1 MVVKCPECKADN
13 PSGSEYC
20 KECAA
25 PLRPSEETILSGTKT
40 FMTPEPEKKKTIAGK
55 YKILAE
61 LGRGGM
67 GVVYKAEDTRLR
79 RTVALKFLHPD
90 LIRDQEAKER
100 FIQEAQAA
108 AALDHPNIC
117 TVHEVDESGDQ
128 TYIAMAYVE
137 GQSLKERIKNG
148 PLDLDEAL
156 DIASQAA
163 QGLLAAHK
171 KGIIHRDIKPANIM
185 LTEEGLAKIMDFGLA
200 KLAWGV
206 DLTKTDAVMG
216 TVAYMSPEQAAG
228 ESVDRHTDIWS
239 LGCVLYEMLA
249 GRRPF
254 KRAPSQAAVYSILN
268 EEPEPILRL
277 RKDLPG
283 GVEKILKTCLQK
295 EPFDRYKD
303 MRALLSDLKS
313 VDRMERTQ
321 TIRAGAAREEPPSIA
336 VLPFVNMSA
345 DPEQEYFC
353 DGLAEELINSLT
365 KIKDT
370 KVVARTSAFAFKGQ
384 TIDVREIGR
393 RLNVE
398 KVLEGSVRKSG
409 NKLRITAQLINVA
422 DGYHLWS
429 EKFDR
434 EMEDIFAIQDEISLA
449 IVDNLKVKLLKKE
462 EEALLKRYTEDPEAY
477 NLYLKGI
484 YFLRMYTT
492 EGFQEAIKYFELT
505 LQKDPNYALAYYGLS
520 EVFYAISYWGNVPPH
535 EAYPKAKEFAKK
547 AIEMDEEIG
556 EAHAALGLVYT
567 FYDWNW
573 KEAER
578 ELTMALELNPSSA
591 IIHLSHSWFLSLT
604 EKHQEAITEAK
615 RAQEL
620 DPLSPL
626 ILSSIGLA
634 CIYGSQYD
642 KAIDEL
648 KAGMILAPDFY
659 LMHYYLG
666 LAYRGKSLQK
676 EAIAEMERAVDLSNA
691 PWPALMLA
699 ANYFES
705 DLIDR
710 GESLLQSLEQRV
722 RKEYMPSLGFA
733 YIYFLRG
740 DLDKACHWLERGCKE
755 KDSFL
760 PWCAIIPIQEYQLF
774 NHPRLRP
781 LFEKCGLIE

>member
-1 MVVKCPECKADN
+1 MI
-13 PSGSEYC
+13 G
-20 KECAA
+20 
-25 PLRPSEETILSGTKT
+25 
-40 FMTPEPEKKKTIAGK
+40 KTISH
-55 YKILAE
+55 YKIIE
-61 LGRGGM
+61 KIGEGGM
-67 GVVYKAEDTRLR
+67 GIVYKAEDIKLR
-79 RTVALKFLHPD
+79 RTVVLKFLHPD
-90 LIRDQEAKER
+90 LTRDAEAKER

-117 TVHEVDESGDQ
+117 TVYEINESDGQ
-128 TYIAMAYVE
+128 TYIAMAYVD
-137 GQSLKERIKNG
+137 GQSLKERIEPRSLG
-148 PLDLDEAL
+148 LYEVLT
-156 DIASQAA
+156 ITSQVAG
-163 QGLLAAHK
+163 GLRAAHK

-185 LTEEGLAKIMDFGLA
+185 LTEEGMAKIMDFGLA
-200 KLAWGV
+200 KLSWGV
-206 DLTKTDAVMG
+206 DLTKTATVMG
-216 TVAYMSPEQAAG
+216 TVAYMSPEQARG
-228 ESVDRHTDIWS
+228 EKVDEQTDIWS
-239 LGCVLYEMLA
+239 LGCVLYEMLT
-249 GRRPF
+249 GQRPF
-254 KRAPSQAAVYSILN
+254 KTVQNQAAIYSILN
-268 EEPEPILRL
+268 EEPEPISRF
-277 RKDLPG
+277 RKDVPAGL
-283 GVEKILKTCLQK
+283 EKILETCLQK
-295 EPFDRYKD
+295 DPLNRYQSTD
-303 MRALLSDLKS
+303 ALLSDLKF
-313 VDRMERTQ
+313 VNRMDKTQ
-321 TIRAGAAREEPPSIA
+321 TMRTIPVKEEVPSIA

-384 TIDVREIGR
+384 TVDVREIGR

-409 NKLRITAQLINVA
+409 NRLRITAQLINVA

-477 NLYLKGI
+477 NLYLKGT
-484 YFLRMYTT
+484 YFLRMYTA
-492 EGFQEAIKYFELT
+492 EGFQGAIKYFELT
-505 LQKDPNYALAYYGLS
+505 LQKDPDYALAYYGLS
-520 EVFYAISYWGNVPPH
+520 EVFYAISYWGDVPPH

-547 AIEMDEEIG
+547 AIEIDEEIG
-556 EAHAALGLVYT
+556 EAHAALGLVHT

-573 KEAER
+573 QEAAQ

-591 IIHLSHSWFLSLT
+591 IVHMSYSWFLSLT
-604 EKHQEAITEAK
+604 EKHEEAITEAK

-620 DPLSPL
+620 VPLSPL
-626 ILSSIGLA
+626 ILSHIGLA
-634 CIYGSQYD
+634 CIYGSQFD

-666 LAYRGKSLQK
+666 LAYRGKSMHK
-676 EAIAEMERAVDLSNA
+676 EAVAEMERAVDLSGGA
-691 PWPALMLA
+691 PWPALMLDT
-699 ANYFES
+699 NYFES

-710 GESLLQSLEQRV
+710 GESLLQSLKQRAQ
-722 RKEYMPSLGFA
+722 REYMPSLGFA
-733 YIYFLRG
+733 YIYFFRN
-740 DLDKACHWLERGCKE
+740 DLDEACDWLERACEE

-760 PWCAIIPIQEYQLF
+760 PWCAIIPIKEYQLH

-781 LFEKCGLIE
+781 LFEKSGLAK

>member
-1 MVVKCPECKADN
+1 MIGNTV
-13 PSGSEYC
+13 SHY
-20 KECAA
+20 
-25 PLRPSEETILSGTKT
+25 RIT
-40 FMTPEPEKKKTIAGK
+40 EKIG
-55 YKILAE
+55 E
-61 LGRGGM
+61 GGM
-67 GVVYKAEDTRLR
+67 GIVYKAEDTRLK
-79 RTVALKFLHPD
+79 RTVALKFLHPE
-90 LIRDQEAKER
+90 LTRDTEAKER

-117 TVHEVDESGDQ
+117 TVYEIDESEGH
-128 TYIAMAYVE
+128 TCIAMAYVK
-137 GQSLKERIKNG
+137 GQSLKEKMAAG
-148 PLDLDEAL
+148 PLEWEE
-156 DIASQAA
+156 A
-163 QGLLAAHK
+163 QGVISQVAEGLRAAHK
-171 KGIIHRDIKPANIM
+171 KGITHRDIKPANIM

-200 KLAWGV
+200 KLSWGA
-206 DLTKTDAVMG
+206 DLTKTATIMG
-216 TVAYMSPEQAAG
+216 TVAYMSPEQARG
-228 ESVDRHTDIWS
+228 EKADQRTDIWS

-254 KRAPSQAAVYSILN
+254 KNVHDQAAIYSILN
-268 EEPEPILRL
+268 EEPEPISRFQ
-277 RKDLPG
+277 KDLPAH
-283 GVEKILKTCLQK
+283 VAKILEMCLQK
-295 EPFDRYKD
+295 DPLGRYSD
-303 MRALLSDLKS
+303 MEALLSDLKLAARR
-313 VDRMERTQ
+313 DKTQ
-321 TIRAGAAREEPPSIA
+321 TMRSIPRQEEPPSIA

-365 KIKDT
+365 KLKDT
-370 KVVARTSAFAFKGQ
+370 RVVARTSAFAFKGK

-449 IVDNLKVKLLKKE
+449 IVDNLKVRLLKKE

-477 NLYLKGI
+477 ILYLKGI
-484 YFLRMYTT
+484 YFLRMYTA

-505 LQKDPNYALAYYGLS
+505 LQKDPNYALAYSGLS

-547 AIEMDEEIG
+547 AIEMDQEIG
-556 EAHAALGLVYT
+556 EAHAALGLVHT
-567 FYDWNW
+567 FYDWDW

-578 ELTMALELNPSSA
+578 ELTTALELNPSSA
-591 IIHLSHSWFLSLT
+591 IIHLSYSWFLSLT
-604 EKHQEAITEAK
+604 EKHEEAIIEVK

-626 ILSSIGLA
+626 ILSHIGLA
-634 CIYGSQYD
+634 CIFGGQFD

-666 LAYRGKSLQK
+666 LAYRGKSMRK
-676 EAIAEMERAVDLSNA
+676 EAIAEMERAVDLSGGA

-699 ANYFES
+699 TNHFE
-705 DLIDR
+705 IDQMSQGKR
-710 GESLLQSLEQRV
+710 LLESLEQRAH
-722 RKEYMPSLGFA
+722 KKYMPSLGFA
-733 YIYFLRG
+733 YIYFFRR
-740 DLDKACHWLERGCKE
+740 DLDKAYYWLERACEE

-760 PWCAIIPIQEYQLF
+760 PWCAIIPIQEYQLH
-774 NHPRLRP
+774 NHPRLR
-781 LFEKCGLIE
+781 LLYEKSGLIP